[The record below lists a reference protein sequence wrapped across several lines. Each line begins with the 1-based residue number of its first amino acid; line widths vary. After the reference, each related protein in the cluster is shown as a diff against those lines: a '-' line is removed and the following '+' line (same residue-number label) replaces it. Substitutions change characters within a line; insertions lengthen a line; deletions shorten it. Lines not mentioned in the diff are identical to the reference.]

1 MRDATLEGSAALLAN
16 LPLVEALMTTEDR
29 ATIQDGSV
37 GLWKRVGGD
46 LFVFADRQG
55 RLKALHT
62 RTPEFT
68 ALDADGSLQR
78 SLQYGDPHGWWYGG
92 GTFVSGGHATHIF
105 RGSLQPHRIGSP
117 GTGVGDQFPNGGR
130 RPSSSFQPGGVLE
143 RQRPNCQHAPSTP
156 DGTA

>member
-92 GTFVSGGHATHIF
+92 GDICFRWSCNPYFSGIPPT
-105 RGSLQPHRIGSP
+105 
-117 GTGVGDQFPNGGR
+117 TPNWESWYWGR
-130 RPSSSFQPGGVLE
+130 RSIPKRRKTSVK
-143 RQRPNCQHAPSTP
+143 
-156 DGTA
+156 